1 MSIQFQ
7 LDGKVFI
14 LNEGDLCEALLVPF
28 EDDIYFKVNCEHN
41 ITQTEFETQLCGAL

>member
-14 LNEGDLCEALLVPF
+14 LDEGDLCKVISIPF
-28 EDDIYFKVNCEHN
+28 EDDIYLKVDWEHD
-41 ITQTEFETQLCGAL
+41 ITQSEFET